1 MDNPLATSPKA
12 TGAQEPI
19 RVVGGRTLRR
29 VYKEVSGTMIG
40 ACVGLFWQE
49 GEIMVIGGYNPTQ
62 AGASAGA
69 QEGVDL

>member
-1 MDNPLATSPKA
+1 M
-12 TGAQEPI
+12 
-19 RVVGGRTLRR
+19 RR

-49 GEIMVIGGYNPTQ
+49 GEIMVIGGYYPTQ
-62 AGASAGA
+62 AGVAAGA